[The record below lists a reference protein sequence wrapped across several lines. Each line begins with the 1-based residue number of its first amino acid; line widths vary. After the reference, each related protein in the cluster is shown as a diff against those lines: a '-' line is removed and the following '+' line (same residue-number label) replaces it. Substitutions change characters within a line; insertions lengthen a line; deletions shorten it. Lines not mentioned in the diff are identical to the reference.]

1 MTIKEYSNQE
11 INGAQFIELVQS
23 LPISEPVN
31 EDVGQD
37 PHKNYME
44 VEEIFEWN
52 NQTLTEFPLST
63 KTVFISTDDDS
74 PFDVSPLETYRV
86 DDTYNV
92 GIQLFDDHEET
103 QVIALIV
110 FGEEPSLKATDQDM
124 LLFYYQSPDH
134 LDDWLDKNKIVKV

>member
-31 EDVGQD
+31 EDVEQE
-37 PHKNYME
+37 PHKSYME
-44 VEEIFEWN
+44 VEEIFGWN

-74 PFDVSPLETYRV
+74 SFDVSPLETYRV
-86 DDTYNV
+86 DDTYNI

-103 QVIALIV
+103 QMIALIV